1 MEGVPTPTHGVISC
15 SGIGRA
21 AHCVPGAPQIVVCTP
36 GRLIDVMA
44 TSNGKITNCRRVTY
58 LVMDEADRMF
68 DMGFEPQIMR
78 IISLTRPDRQT
89 VMFSATFPRSVRPW
103 RPGPPCVRCVT
114 AIILCGTGVVA
125 KSAKMLLA
133 PAKLCCPMFCLCH
146 LNVRLCA
153 SPRTGSCHESS
164 LDPC

>member
-1 MEGVPTPTHGVISC
+1 M
-15 SGIGRA
+15 
-21 AHCVPGAPQIVVCTP
+21 VCTP

-89 VMFSATFPRSVRPW
+89 VMFSATFPRSAR
-103 RPGPPCVRCVT
+103 
-114 AIILCGTGVVA
+114 
-125 KSAKMLLA
+125 
-133 PAKLCCPMFCLCH
+133 
-146 LNVRLCA
+146 
-153 SPRTGSCHESS
+153 PRTCAHTLCLSCCA
-164 LDPC
+164 LQAVLMA